1 MKIRTTR
8 GKKKFTRNYIEVTK
22 MEKKKM
28 QIKNWLE
35 GNTQTIT
42 YMFVKQKKN
51 NEKNL
56 VL

>member
-1 MKIRTTR
+1 
-8 GKKKFTRNYIEVTK
+8 
-22 MEKKKM
+22 M